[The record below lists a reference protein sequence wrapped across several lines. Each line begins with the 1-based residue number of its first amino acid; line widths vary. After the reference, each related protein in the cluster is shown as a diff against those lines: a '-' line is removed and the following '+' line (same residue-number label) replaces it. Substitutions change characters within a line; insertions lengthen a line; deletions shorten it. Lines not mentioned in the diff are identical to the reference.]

1 MITQDEI
8 KSIWKYLPDTDSFIW
23 SKSQTHRAAN
33 SPVRA
38 IDRVNINGKE
48 YRYSRLK
55 NLYLNNTPYMTTLT
69 QVSDPITI
77 KQLRKILQYDASTGI
92 FTWIEPRQYTT
103 KVGDVAGSIENTGYI
118 SIRINKVSYLAHRL
132 AWFYCFEEWPE
143 SYIDHIDR
151 DKTNNALDNLREA
164 TAFENSRNRA
174 INKNNSSG
182 YPGVYKRGSKWRAEI
197 VIKGIKKKN
206 TLVLLVQRMMRTLHI
221 LNLTQYLGIKTLT
234 LDELS

>member
-1 MITQDEI
+1 M
-8 KSIWKYLPDTDSFIW
+8 
-23 SKSQTHRAAN
+23 
-33 SPVRA
+33 
-38 IDRVNINGKE
+38 
-48 YRYSRLK
+48 
-55 NLYLNNTPYMTTLT
+55 
-69 QVSDPITI
+69 
-77 KQLRKILQYDASTGI
+77 STGI

-174 INKNNSSG
+174 INKNNTSG

-197 VIKGIKKKN
+197 IIKGIKK
-206 TLVLLVQRMMRTLHI
+206 
-221 LNLTQYLGIKTLT
+221 YLGTFSTAHEAHLAYTEFNSIHGYK
-234 LDELS
+234 DFNIG